1 MSRTRNANY
10 AETCDNIERYSRS
23 YRQAL
28 CELRIGTLPWA
39 GWDWLH
45 DHRPF
50 SLLQQL
56 KRFELQSDIGG
67 LFPHQCEANMGD
79 RLCEPGVTG
88 SSWLWWEGGLQ
99 IVGGSGSL
107 DSRWPPTP
115 TWSPTTSSFSSCL
128 PITPTPPPICSNLLI
143 CPLVATGKCRFA
155 ACCLFGA
162 FLILQIWVTHSFV
175 YLTVSHPHRA
185 LYICA
190 S

>member
-1 MSRTRNANY
+1 M
-10 AETCDNIERYSRS
+10 
-23 YRQAL
+23 
-28 CELRIGTLPWA
+28 
-39 GWDWLH
+39 H

-88 SSWLWWEGGLQ
+88 SSWMWWEGGLQ

-107 DSRWPPTP
+107 GSRWPPTP

-143 CPLVATGKCRFA
+143 CPLVATCKCSFA
-155 ACCLFGA
+155 AGSMLPFQG
-162 FLILQIWVTHSFV
+162 IPHSSNMGDSQFC
-175 YLTVSHPHRA
+175 VSHCISSSQSFIYLR
-185 LYICA
+185 LLVGWLERIQ
-190 S
+190 STIQ